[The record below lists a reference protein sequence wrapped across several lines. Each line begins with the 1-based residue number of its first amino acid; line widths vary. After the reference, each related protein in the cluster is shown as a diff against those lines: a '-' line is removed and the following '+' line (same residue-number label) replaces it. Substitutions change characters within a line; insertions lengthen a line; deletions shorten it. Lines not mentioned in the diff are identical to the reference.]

1 MHCKCSYAF
10 DDDTKSCLIIDFFH
24 SIRAW
29 DLRESNVR
37 PIKTLCSSG
46 VALSGAAS
54 LTSIPTGESPITA
67 LRMGTL
73 GGNLYTAASDAK
85 VRIWDMRMFS
95 CTGKLAGAH
104 QAAIMCIATWDGPN
118 SMDYVA
124 TGSKDHYL
132 KVRVG

>member
-1 MHCKCSYAF
+1 M
-10 DDDTKSCLIIDFFH
+10 
-24 SIRAW
+24 
-29 DLRESNVR
+29 
-37 PIKTLCSSG
+37 
-46 VALSGAAS
+46 SGAAS

-67 LRMGTL
+67 LKMGTL
-73 GGNLYTAASDAK
+73 SGNLYTAASDAK

-118 SMDYVA
+118 NMDYVA

-132 KVRVG
+132 KVRDREGWKLFD

>member
-1 MHCKCSYAF
+1 MPTHLMIALNHRFLLYIYIYSV
-10 DDDTKSCLIIDFFH
+10 
-24 SIRAW
+24 RAW
-29 DLRESNVR
+29 DLRESNIR

-67 LRMGTL
+67 LKMGTMS
-73 GGNLYTAASDAK
+73 GNLYMAASDAK

-95 CTGKLAGAH
+95 CTGKLAGGH
-104 QAAIMCIATWDGPN
+104 QAAVMCIETWDGPN
-118 SMDYVA
+118 NMDYVA

-132 KVRVG
+132 KVKLYD